1 MTPWPSSSMGSTA
14 LRSKRGSRLKVK
26 PRVPIRVEIVVAD
39 VGKDGID
46 TAIYLPWGG
55 IRVR

>member
-1 MTPWPSSSMGSTA
+1 MGSTA